1 MRPFDTTACPRLVGR
16 ISLSMVPRCHL
27 PPKLYITGRYL
38 IILFFRLAD
47 ICSKFAQILS
57 CKTQQVCGAMVR
69 RIRNDSLYQPSKS
82 VFKCSC
88 ERVWYLHGC
97 HCLLKTVLSGRI
109 GRSCRILIKTFFVE
123 ARGVEPR
130 ASLFRA
136 LLRRDCNLNSCT
148 AVSTRTSVCF
158 GQLISL
164 DKGHLRYRH
173 YNKLCDSFAH
183 VIGVWNAICR

>member
-69 RIRNDSLYQPSKS
+69 RIRGDSLYQPSKS

-97 HCLLKTVLSGRI
+97 HCLLKTVLSSRTE
-109 GRSCRILIKTFFVE
+109 RSCRILIKTFFGGSTGSRTPHSLVSRSL
-123 ARGVEPR
+123 AQGLQPKFLYCRIHPNLG
-130 ASLFRA
+130 LFRTTHQS
-136 LLRRDCNLNSCT
+136 RQR
-148 AVSTRTSVCF
+148 
-158 GQLISL
+158 SL
-164 DKGHLRYRH
+164 
-173 YNKLCDSFAH
+173 
-183 VIGVWNAICR
+183 VV

>member
-1 MRPFDTTACPRLVGR
+1 
-16 ISLSMVPRCHL
+16 MVKLGEYVVYHL
-27 PPKLYITGRYL
+27 PGLGAAGLLLELVYVGPSLVAFEECDVPGAGYQFLVLFVHFLVVFLKSRPYPRGRGGMSSIHINNLWENTG
-38 IILFFRLAD
+38 A
-47 ICSKFAQILS
+47 
-57 CKTQQVCGAMVR
+57 
-69 RIRNDSLYQPSKS
+69 
-82 VFKCSC
+82 
-88 ERVWYLHGC
+88 
-97 HCLLKTVLSGRI
+97 SGM
-109 GRSCRILIKTFFVE
+109 SNP
-123 ARGVEPR
+123 AP
-130 ASLFRA
+130 LFRA